1 MNKAVFAVIIAN
13 FTFDYSYYT
22 LLITMPLFL
31 KDVHNYAVATVS
43 NFSLWCLYE
52 SITIV
57 GAEMMH
63 LMPFDPL
70 MKDAEMHCSIQ

>member
-43 NFSLWCLYE
+43 VFKVCGLIFSKNL
-52 SITIV
+52 
-57 GAEMMH
+57 
-63 LMPFDPL
+63 
-70 MKDAEMHCSIQ
+70 Q